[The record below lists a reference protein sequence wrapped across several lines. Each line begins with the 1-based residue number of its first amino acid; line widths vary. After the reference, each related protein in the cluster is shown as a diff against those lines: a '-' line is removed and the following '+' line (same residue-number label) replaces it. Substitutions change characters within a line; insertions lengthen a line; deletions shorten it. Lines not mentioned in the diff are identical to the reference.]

1 MVRITSDAEQKIPPD
16 LLDAFKEFLAKRD
29 RAQQKGKRV
38 KRSETESYYRDRIDL
53 PIKGLCI
60 FRNSQVQAENWYM
73 RFYLGNKRYK
83 TLCLSTVDKS
93 LAQERAIEEWRKIQN
108 QLDSGGTVIQKDIG
122 KCIDDYLQKIEE
134 EVATGRTRKNTL
146 MGKKSTFKKLK
157 TFLRDFKYPKE
168 IPPNH
173 FQGYLK
179 WRRTQGWDKY
189 HHKNPKP
196 PGDAT
201 INKEFSDFNR
211 FWKDYLI
218 PKGYYKQEP
227 KFPFIK
233 IKRGYYDE
241 KNISFTDED
250 WIKLVYYL
258 RTWVRCVNNP
268 KKETFYRYVFGEFL
282 KILANSGMRPHEALL
297 LKWGDITIKER
308 EVTSWC
314 INPEDSKKRPETRKE
329 LIAEI
334 HVSPETKTGKR
345 LVISPAGIYFR
356 RLRDHYR
363 NHGYTCKKDEFIFK
377 NVGTKN
383 QHKDKYFG
391 KPLSLNNLRRL
402 WYELMNELQT
412 ENHYTIYSCRSFYIN
427 QKLEL
432 GIPPHIVAKNVGH
445 TVETME
451 KHYENIGLRKLT
463 DLLVNQKRKKLSNA
477 DFLTFDMELDT

>member
-1 MVRITSDAEQKIPPD
+1 VVQNTPEAQQIPPE
-16 LLDAFKEFLAKRD
+16 LLDEFRAFLAQRDQTGAGARRPKRP
-29 RAQQKGKRV
+29 A
-38 KRSETESYYRDRIDL
+38 SESYYRNRVDL

-60 FRNSQVQAENWYM
+60 FRNSQLQSDNWYM

-83 TLCLSTVDKS
+83 TLCLQTIDQS

-108 QLDSGGTVIQKDIG
+108 QLEAGGTVMQKDISR
-122 KCIDDYLQKIEE
+122 CIDDYIRTIEE
-134 EVATGRTRKNTL
+134 DVRTGKTKKHTL
-146 MGKKSTFKKLK
+146 MGKKSTLKKLRE
-157 TFLRDFKYPKE
+157 FLIDYKFPKD
-168 IPPNH
+168 IPSNH
-173 FQGYLK
+173 FEGYLK

-196 PGDAT
+196 PGDTT

-218 PKGYYKQEP
+218 PKGYYRREI

-233 IKRGYYDE
+233 IKRGYYDD
-241 KNISFTDED
+241 KNIPFTDDD
-250 WIKLVYYL
+250 WIRLVYYL
-258 RTWVRCVNNP
+258 RTWVRCVDQP
-268 KKETFYRYVFGEFL
+268 RKETFYRYVFGEFL

-297 LKWGDITIKER
+297 LRWGDITIKER
-308 EVTSWC
+308 EVTSWE
-314 INPEDSKKRPETRKE
+314 NSTDAHKQRPETRRE
-329 LIAEI
+329 LIVEI
-334 HVSPETKTGKR
+334 QVSPETKTGKR
-345 LVISPAGIYFR
+345 LVISPAGVYFR
-356 RLRDHYR
+356 RIRDHYR
-363 NHGYTCKKDEFIFK
+363 KNGHTCKRDEFIFR

-383 QHKDKYFG
+383 QHKDKYTG
-391 KPLSLNNLRRL
+391 MALSLANLRRL
-402 WYELMNELQT
+402 WYELMEELNL

-451 KHYENIGLRKLT
+451 KHYEDIGIRKLT
-463 DLLVNQKRKKLSNA
+463 DLLVNQKRKKLSGA

>member
-1 MVRITSDAEQKIPPD
+1 VDQNTPKPQEIPPE
-16 LLDAFKEFLAKRD
+16 LLDEFRAFLAERDQKQRRKRPT
-29 RAQQKGKRV
+29 RKSASGG
-38 KRSETESYYRDRIDL
+38 YYQDRIIL

-60 FRNSQVQAENWYM
+60 FRNSQVQSKNWYM
-73 RFYLGNKRYK
+73 RMYLGNKKYK
-83 TLCLSTVDKS
+83 TLCLQTTDTS

-108 QLDSGGTVIQKDIG
+108 QIDAGGAITQRDIK
-122 KCIDDYLQKIEE
+122 KCIDDYIRKIEE
-134 EVATGRTRKNTL
+134 EVETGKTKRHTL
-146 MGKKSTFKKLK
+146 LGKKSTLKKLREY
-157 TFLRDFKYPKE
+157 LIDFKYPKD
-168 IPPNH
+168 IAPNH

-201 INKEFSDFNR
+201 INKELSDFNR

-218 PKGYYKQEP
+218 PKGYYKQDI

-233 IKRGYYDE
+233 IKRGYYDD
-241 KNISFTDED
+241 KNIPFTEED
-250 WIKLVYYL
+250 WVKLVYYL
-258 RTWVRCVNNP
+258 RTWTRCVNQP
-268 KKETFYRYVFGEFL
+268 RKATVYRYVFGEFL

-297 LKWGDITIKER
+297 LRWGDITLKER
-308 EVTSWC
+308 DVTHWHKGA
-314 INPEDSKKRPETRKE
+314 EDGEKHPETRKE
-329 LIAEI
+329 LIVEI
-334 HVSPETKTGKR
+334 QISPETKTGKR

-356 RLRDHYR
+356 RIRDHYR
-363 NHGYTCKKDEFIFK
+363 KNGFTCKRDEFIFR
-377 NVGTKN
+377 NIGTKN
-383 QHKDKYFG
+383 QHKEQYTG
-391 KPLSLNNLRRL
+391 KALSLANLRRL
-402 WYELMNELQT
+402 WYELVDELNL

-451 KHYENIGLRKLT
+451 KHYENIGIRKLT
-463 DLLVNQKRKKLSNA
+463 DLLVNQKRKKLGDA